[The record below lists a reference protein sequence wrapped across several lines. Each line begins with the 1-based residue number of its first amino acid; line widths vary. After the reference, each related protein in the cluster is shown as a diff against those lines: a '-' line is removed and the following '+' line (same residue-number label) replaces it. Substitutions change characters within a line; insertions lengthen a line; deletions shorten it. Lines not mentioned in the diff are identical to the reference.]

1 MGDYHALDAW
11 RAAHELALSVYR
23 ATATWPAE
31 ERYGLTAQV
40 RRAVFSIPAN
50 IAEGSRRRGPR
61 EFRHFMDIAI
71 GSLGEVEY
79 ALEFAIAAGL
89 VQEEELQG
97 SLSLVGKTGRLC
109 FRLARSLEPASRPT

>member
-23 ATATWPAE
+23 ATAAWPAG

-79 ALEFAIAAGL
+79 ALEFAVDSGL
-89 VQEEELQG
+89 VGGEDLQG
-97 SLSLVGKTGRLC
+97 IRTLLGKTGRLC
-109 FRLARSLEPASRPT
+109 FRLARSLEPASRST